1 MDFQQYNNLFAEKL
15 ISTNQS
21 SKEEGLGK
29 AHQVAQGDINFEEKM
44 SLAKTNKDLIDLC
57 IVTKSDQYISREEL
71 LSYGLLALNLAA
83 IDAVDD
89 DGFRVFAR
97 RRIELTLNK
106 AIAEAYLLSEIKGK
120 RCDNSE
126 IGVAFESIEKTY
138 GYNYF

>member
-1 MDFQQYNNLFAEKL
+1 MDFQQYNNLFAEKFL
-15 ISTNQS
+15 STNQS
-21 SKEEGLGK
+21 SKEDGSGK
-29 AHQVAQGDINFEEKM
+29 AHQVVQSDIKFEEKM

-57 IVTKSDQYISREEL
+57 LVTKSDEFISKEEL

-83 IDAVDD
+83 LDAVNE

-106 AIAEAYLLSEIKGK
+106 AIAEAYLLKEIKGK

-126 IGVAFESIEKTY
+126 IGVAFDSIEKTY
-138 GYNYF
+138 GYN